1 MVDQRTLVFL
11 LITCLLCVFTSV
23 ALTMIFTSDEDES
36 TSEDENTS
44 GSVPS
49 PTLTPTPTPASDTD
63 TEDESTYEDENSSGS
78 VPSPTPASAAKTT
91 DGDCV
96 GAWGEWGDCSQE
108 CSYNESKGTKTRIYS
123 ITTEAGEG
131 GKACPYDDGEEEV
144 QECGKVA
151 CTPKDCVGNW
161 TAWSVEGVGAN
172 AIEKRTWD
180 VTQEPKYGGAACSVE
195 ESARIET
202 KAASASAPSVDC
214 VGSWVNVG
222 TCSKTCGPDGKQK
235 RRYEVTTPAS
245 GPNGKSCTNSA
256 GLLLKDGDIDE
267 TECNTDIVCPVN
279 CVGSFS
285 NWSSCSESCGP
296 GKKRRKYSVTTPVA
310 GTGTACA
317 YDDGHEET
325 ADCEDK
331 PCDVNCEGYWAVD
344 PSGRSKSAVN
354 ENYRTMKWVE
364 TKAKGG
370 NGKDCMWAFVRES
383 PKPGAT
389 DVTRSSQGWIQ
400 NTNDKWK
407 SEILTDGQKGEHF
420 NYSNSAGR
428 AMTGPQSA
436 ATSKHVKY
444 CMRHP
449 NVNNTRGI
457 YVNNKYVYTTA
468 YGNEPVW
475 VACDDEG

>member
-1 MVDQRTLVFL
+1 MNNTPKNTSMVPIALIVLCVLL
-11 LITCLLCVFTSV
+11 LISSV
-23 ALTMIFTSDEDES
+23 TTGVLFSF
-36 TSEDENTS
+36 S
-44 GSVPS
+44 GSGEDIDDTT
-49 PTLTPTPTPASDTD
+49 PTPTPTPTPASDTD
-63 TEDESTYEDENSSGS
+63 TEDEDEDEDEPSITRRSGGTRISTSS
-78 VPSPTPASAAKTT
+78 
-91 DGDCV
+91 DENNDCV
-96 GAWGEWGDCSQE
+96 GDWGEWSDCTQE
-108 CSYNESKGTKTRIYS
+108 CSYQDSKGEKVRTYS
-123 ITTEAGEG
+123 VELPATGE

-202 KAASASAPSVDC
+202 KAASASTPSVDC

-235 RRYEVTTPAS
+235 RRYDVTTPAS

-256 GLLLKDGDIDE
+256 GVLLKDGDIDE
-267 TECNTDIVCPVN
+267 TEECNTDIVCPVN

-296 GKKRRKYSVTTPVA
+296 GKKRRTYSVTTPVA

-344 PSGRSKSAVN
+344 PSGRSKSAAGD
-354 ENYRTMKWVE
+354 NYRTMKWVE
-364 TKAKGG
+364 TKAKSG
-370 NGKDCMWAFVRES
+370 NGKDCMWAFVKED
-383 PKPGAT
+383 PGK
-389 DVTRSSQGWIQ
+389 IQ
-400 NTNDKWK
+400 NAPDKWK

-420 NYSNSAGR
+420 NYSSSAGH
-428 AMTGPQSA
+428 AMTSA
-436 ATSKHVKY
+436 ATSKNVKY

-457 YVNNKYVYTTA
+457 HVNRYINTPA
-468 YGNEPVW
+468 YGNEHVW
-475 VACDDEG
+475 VVCDDED

>member
-1 MVDQRTLVFL
+1 MDKKIVVFL
-11 LITCLLCVFTSV
+11 VILCVLLMSTSSV
-23 ALTMIFTSDEDES
+23 LAVVIPGRGSDTENTEEEEMTPTSEPSPSSSDRISAARARRAAEAEEDEDEPS
-36 TSEDENTS
+36 IIRQSGGTSISASSDEN
-44 GSVPS
+44 
-49 PTLTPTPTPASDTD
+49 
-63 TEDESTYEDENSSGS
+63 N
-78 VPSPTPASAAKTT
+78 
-91 DGDCV
+91 DCT
-96 GAWGEWGDCSQE
+96 GAWGEWSDCTQE
-108 CSYNESKGTKTRIYS
+108 CSFEGSEGFKTKIYS
-123 ITTEAGEG
+123 VEWPATGE

-202 KAASASAPSVDC
+202 KAASASTPSVDC

-235 RRYEVTTPAS
+235 RRYDVTTPAS

-256 GLLLKDGDIDE
+256 GVLLKDGDIDE
-267 TECNTDIVCPVN
+267 TEECNTDIVCPVN

-296 GKKRRKYSVTTPVA
+296 GKKRRTYSVTTPVA

-325 ADCEDK
+325 EDCEDK

-344 PSGRSKSAVN
+344 PSGRSKSATGD
-354 ENYRTMKWVE
+354 NYRTMKWVE
-364 TKAKGG
+364 TKAKSG

-389 DVTRSSQGWIQ
+389 DVTRNSQGWISS
-400 NTNDKWK
+400 TNDKWK
-407 SEILTDGQKGEHF
+407 SEVLTDGQKGEHF
-420 NYSNSAGR
+420 NYWNSAGGG
-428 AMTGPQSA
+428 MTST
-436 ATSKHVKY
+436 ATSKNVKY

-457 YVNNKYVYTTA
+457 DVNKNVYTTA
-468 YGNEPVW
+468 YGNEHVW
-475 VACDDEG
+475 IACDDTN